1 MDVHAER
8 AAFSRRLNSAL
19 ERFDPPGRT
28 GVAWLAREF
37 NQRYGG
43 RAISVHAARKW
54 LMGDAIPTHDKLVTL
69 ARWLKVSPEW
79 LLFGEGEVRTARQ
92 DAATYD
98 TPDGALCR
106 DIQTLSVA
114 HRRIVA
120 DLVAGLLRLE
130 SGAAAEPARTGGR
143 GLKRSRPRGGS

>member
-8 AAFSRRLNSAL
+8 AAFSRRLKSAL

-79 LLFGEGEVRTARQ
+79 LLFGEAKTARQ
-92 DAATYD
+92 DAASYD
-98 TPDGALCR
+98 TADGDLCR
-106 DIQTLSVA
+106 EIQTLSVA
-114 HRRIVA
+114 HRRVVA
-120 DLVAGLLRLE
+120 DLVAALLRLE
-130 SGAAAEPARTGGR
+130 SGAVAEPARLGGR
-143 GLKRSRPRGGS
+143 GVKRPRPRGGS